1 LLTND
6 ESRIEGLGRLPDFI
20 AVGPAR
26 TGTTWLHGVLYQ
38 RASLPRGTKETRYF
52 DSFYDKQIAWYRAY
66 FTNCPS
72 DRPVGEVAPTY
83 FQKPEV
89 RERIARDV
97 PNCRIIC
104 TLRDPVER
112 AYSTYRVFVREGET
126 RLGFEEEVMR
136 PDSRIR
142 ESNRYAFHLRG
153 WQETFGAA
161 NVATFFYDDLEADE
175 QAYVDSI
182 CDFLAVPRVDLA
194 EVRQFLVRNSV
205 RRAPRSVMV
214 AGWAHNFRIWLK
226 SQRADRVVNTFDR
239 WGVWRMFNQGKR
251 EFPAL
256 DPATEARMRKLFVPE
271 VEALEELLGRDLT
284 AWKTGRQDSSAR
296 PSASRPLTIGHNGL
310 DQDGLPR

>member
-1 LLTND
+1 M
-6 ESRIEGLGRLPDFI
+6 
-20 AVGPAR
+20 
-26 TGTTWLHGVLYQ
+26 
-38 RASLPRGTKETRYF
+38 
-52 DSFYDKQIAWYRAY
+52 
-66 FTNCPS
+66 
-72 DRPVGEVAPTY
+72 
-83 FQKPEV
+83 
-89 RERIARDV
+89 
-97 PNCRIIC
+97 
-104 TLRDPVER
+104 
-112 AYSTYRVFVREGET
+112 T

-271 VEALEELLGRDLT
+271 VEALEEPLAGI
-284 AWKTGRQDSSAR
+284 
-296 PSASRPLTIGHNGL
+296 SRPGKPAGRIPPHAQALAV
-310 DQDGLPR
+310 R